1 MKLLKIEWLKF
12 KGHPFFWIGMGL
24 YALCMILLVSKAGSI
39 EWTTQ
44 NPDNPEGGTRIVNFG
59 EAGFYKLPYIWHNVT
74 YLAGYFKFIPAF
86 LLIFFVSNE
95 FQYRTYRQNIIDG
108 LSIGEFYTS
117 KLWSALGFSLIS
129 VLIIGI
135 NTWIIAMMYN
145 EDAGSADYLARIDYL
160 LAYFAE
166 VLFLM
171 VMALFLTFLFKR
183 STITVIIILLYYFIV
198 EPLAGLAIGSPVQDY
213 LPTRPSREMI
223 LQPFTR
229 LLKLDA
235 IIGNASAEGVPLRPL
250 LLTFFYTLVFAAGGW
265 FLLKRRDL

>member
-12 KGHPFFWIGMGL
+12 KGHPFFWIGFGL
-24 YALCMILLVSKAGSI
+24 YALCMVLLVSKAGSI
-39 EWTTQ
+39 EWET
-44 NPDNPEGGTRIVNFG
+44 NDPANPEGRRLLNFG
-59 EAGFYKLPYIWHNVT
+59 EAGFYKLPYIWQNIT
-74 YLAGYFKFIPAF
+74 YMAGYFKFIPAF

-95 FQYRTYRQNIIDG
+95 YQYKTYRQNIIDG

-117 KLWSALGFSLIS
+117 KLLSALLFALASL
-129 VLIIGI
+129 LIIGV
-135 NTWIIAMMYN
+135 NTLIIAMLYN
-145 EDAGSADYLARIDYL
+145 PEAVTADYLQNADYL

-183 STITVIIILLYYFIV
+183 STITVIIILLYYFIA
-198 EPLAGLAIGSPVQDY
+198 EPVAGWAIGTPVSDY

-229 LLKLDA
+229 LFQVDNFLGIKSPDS
-235 IIGNASAEGVPLRPL
+235 IPYNH
-250 LLTFFYTLVFAAGGW
+250 FFMTILYTVLMALGGW
-265 FLLKRRDL
+265 FILKKRDL